1 MKKNKKSLANKF
13 IVEGLNLARFL
24 NVLLEKDIK
33 LYNIKRPEYNIIE
46 FECSIKDS
54 YVVQQYANKINLKVQ
69 KQNKGILKFFSFLK
83 NRLGILVGGI
93 VAIVLFFISN
103 QFTMNFYVLGL
114 ENIEKS
120 RVEAVLNNHGIEK
133 YKINNLIKKG
143 YLRKVQSEV
152 DKREF
157 HLEVTEKYLDYY
169 NITYSYIG
177 KVMNRLEERLT
188 PEELQTL
195 EKVLNVMSDE
205 LMPEIE
211 LGNSR

>member
-1 MKKNKKSLANKF
+1 MLQDAFVKVYTKF
-13 IVEGLNLARFL
+13 
-24 NVLLEKDIK
+24 K
-33 LYNIKRPEYNIIE
+33 LHFYK
-46 FECSIKDS
+46 
-54 YVVQQYANKINLKVQ
+54 
-69 KQNKGILKFFSFLK
+69 KFFERVQERETSLTTVETFCMEIIYSI
-83 NRLGILVGGI
+83 NNPTVNEFAR
-93 VAIVLFFISN
+93 VANISSPN
-103 QFTMNFYVLGL
+103 
-114 ENIEKS
+114 
-120 RVEAVLNNHGIEK
+120 AA

-157 HLEVTEKYLDYY
+157 HLEVTEKYMDYY

-177 KVMNRLEERLT
+177 KVMERVQNRLE
-188 PEELQTL
+188 PEELKVL

>member
-1 MKKNKKSLANKF
+1 MLQDAFVKVYTKF
-13 IVEGLNLARFL
+13 KFHF
-24 NVLLEKDIK
+24 
-33 LYNIKRPEYNIIE
+33 YT
-46 FECSIKDS
+46 
-54 YVVQQYANKINLKVQ
+54 
-69 KQNKGILKFFSFLK
+69 KFFERIQERETSLTTVETFCMEIIYSI
-83 NRLGILVGGI
+83 NNPTVNEFAR
-93 VAIVLFFISN
+93 VANISSPN
-103 QFTMNFYVLGL
+103 
-114 ENIEKS
+114 
-120 RVEAVLNNHGIEK
+120 AA

-177 KVMNRLEERLT
+177 KVMNRLEERLS
-188 PEELQTL
+188 PEELKTL

-211 LGNSR
+211 LGNTR